1 MRTRI
6 TLVLAFALLGLSAPV
21 DAQDGNISMAYF
33 VTSDV
38 VNAGGLEEGMR
49 GHAGW
54 HADQND
60 PWPGMIYQA
69 MHGGVEYVWVTN
81 GLTWSDIGSP
91 PFDPQADMADFAE
104 RAGEHITS
112 LDVRTWAT
120 WMDVSRP
127 PAPDAVVPHW
137 EVIEWDLTQTSEGLQ
152 ALQSAFAKVKE
163 AFDAQGAPLR
173 YTVNHLVGIDA
184 APQLFVAI
192 AHDSLAELDAN
203 EPRALESLLAQA
215 YGHAEAI
222 HVMRT
227 FEKYLSPTA
236 TRIWNLRTDLSYMPG
251 M

>member
-1 MRTRI
+1 MRARI
-6 TLVLAFALLGLSAPV
+6 TLVCAFALLGLAVPAH
-21 DAQDGNISMAYF
+21 AQDGNVSMAYF
-33 VTSDV
+33 VTTDLA
-38 VNAGGLEEGMR
+38 NAGGLEEGMR
-49 GHAGW
+49 GHVGW

-69 MHGGVEYVWVTN
+69 MHGGIEYVWVTN

-91 PFDPQADMADFAE
+91 PFNPADDMADFADQ
-104 RAGEHITS
+104 AGEHVTS
-112 LDVRTWAT
+112 LDVRTWVT

-127 PAPDAVVPHW
+127 PAADAVVPHW
-137 EVIEWDLTQTSEGLQ
+137 EVIEWDLKQTSEGLE

-163 AFDAQGAPLR
+163 ALDAQGAPLR
-173 YTVNHLVGIDA
+173 YTVNQLVGIDA

-203 EPRALESLLAQA
+203 QPRALETLLAGA
-215 YGHAEAI
+215 YGHSDAAHI
-222 HVMRT
+222 MRT
-227 FEKYLSPTA
+227 FETYLSPTA